1 MSTTLS
7 SLRRVDNGLPHLTGF
22 LTFSFPVRFK
32 SVVNKTGGGGGG
44 GFCCIELKK
53 LFPGCKERL

>member
-44 GFCCIELKK
+44 G
-53 LFPGCKERL
+53 GGGDSVA